1 MPPKERGSIML
12 AILQH
17 LLKCTLILGGSIGLI
32 FMVGCTILVIV
43 SIFSGDIE
51 INFIKE
57 NTETDSEKEK

>member
-12 AILQH
+12 AILQY

-43 SIFSGDIE
+43 SILRGDIE

-57 NTETDSEKEK
+57 STETDSEKEK

>member
-12 AILQH
+12 AILQY
-17 LLKCTLILGGSIGLI
+17 LLKCTLNLGGSIGLI

-43 SIFSGDIE
+43 SILRGDIE

-57 NTETDSEKEK
+57 STETDSEKEK